1 MHTKKPLYYIN
12 IEKNARNK
20 FYWFFV
26 NKKHISI
33 IFSSHDTFF
42 VNMNK
47 VYLYIN
53 KKKGQGNLISVK

>member
-1 MHTKKPLYYIN
+1 MNAANPLYYLN

-26 NKKHISI
+26 NKKQIWI

-47 VYLYIN
+47 VYLYIS
-53 KKKGQGNLISVK
+53 KRKGQGNLMTMK

>member
-1 MHTKKPLYYIN
+1 MNAANPLYYLN
-12 IEKNARNK
+12 IEKNVWNR

-26 NKKHISI
+26 NKKHNSI

>member
-1 MHTKKPLYYIN
+1 MNAANPLYYIN
-12 IEKNARNK
+12 IEKNAWNK

-33 IFSSHDTFF
+33 IFSSHVTFF

-47 VYLYIN
+47 AYLYIS
-53 KKKGQGNLISVK
+53 KKKGQGNLISLI